1 MSYWSH
7 QSHKSHPPEKAGRFP
22 ANRLG
27 CAFPMKVSDLRGIL
41 TYIPG
46 FREKTFV
53 IALDG
58 TIIADDNFPNLM
70 LDLAV
75 LRSLSIRLVLVHGAA
90 HQLLELSKQSGIPIS
105 NADGTG
111 ITNEETLKVALTA
124 ANRITH
130 EVPEGLASNDL
141 RAAYTNAV
149 IAHPYGIVGG
159 VDRLYTGRVERVD
172 TEFLNQLLEKGV
184 IPVIAPLGFDGD
196 GRTFR
201 VNSDGVALEVAE
213 ALKASK
219 LIFVSNRNGFT
230 KNGKKASQ
238 ISVTEAEEFF
248 KKHKADIPDNMA
260 SKFEHSIRA
269 CRNGVSRVHLI
280 DGRID
285 EALLTEVF
293 SNEGIGTM
301 IYANEYQAVRRALKK
316 DVRSIR
322 NLIRESVVQEELV
335 KRSRQD
341 IISQLHDYYVFQID
355 GNIVGCVAL
364 HVQPDGDTAELACLS
379 VSGAH
384 ENLGIGQKLMLF
396 AEDAAKQKGV
406 KSIFLLSTRAFN
418 YFQQKGGY
426 KEGSPADLPPA
437 RREKYDASGRNS
449 KVLVKPLG

>member
-1 MSYWSH
+1 
-7 QSHKSHPPEKAGRFP
+7 
-22 ANRLG
+22 
-27 CAFPMKVSDLRGIL
+27 MKVSDLRGIL

-58 TIIADDNFPNLM
+58 AIIADDNFPNIL

-90 HQLLELSKQSGIPIS
+90 HQLLELSRQTHVPIS

-111 ITNEETLKVALTA
+111 ITDAETLKLALTA

-130 EVPEGLASNDL
+130 EVLEGLASNDL
-141 RAAYTNAV
+141 RAAYTNAI

-159 VDRLYTGRVERVD
+159 VDRLFTGRVERVD
-172 TEFLNQLLEKGV
+172 TEFLLQLLDKGV

-213 ALKASK
+213 ALKAAK
-219 LIFVSNRNGFT
+219 LIYVTNHAGLL
-230 KNGKKASQ
+230 KNGNEASQ
-238 ISVTEAEEFF
+238 ISVTEAEEFY
-248 KKHKADIPDNMA
+248 KKHKADIPEHSL

-269 CRNGVSRVHLI
+269 CRNGVNRVHVI
-280 DGRID
+280 DGRVD
-285 EALLTEVF
+285 EALLTEMF

-316 DVRSIR
+316 DVRVIH
-322 NLIRESVVQEELV
+322 NLIKESVEQEELI
-335 KRSRQD
+335 KRTRQG
-341 IISQLHDYYVFQID
+341 ILSQIADYYVFQID
-355 GNIVGCVAL
+355 GNIVGCVAV
-364 HVQPDGDTAELACLS
+364 HVQPGGEMAELACLS
-379 VSGAH
+379 VSSAN
-384 ENLGIGQKLMLF
+384 ENMGIGQKLMLF
-396 AEDAAKQKGV
+396 AENAAREKGV
-406 KSIFLLSTRAFN
+406 KTIFLLSTRAFN

-426 KEGSPADLPPA
+426 KEGSPHDLPPQ
-437 RREKYDASGRNS
+437 RREKYESSGRNS
-449 KVLVKPLG
+449 KVLIKHLGPPSGPVA

>member
-1 MSYWSH
+1 
-7 QSHKSHPPEKAGRFP
+7 
-22 ANRLG
+22 
-27 CAFPMKVSDLRGIL
+27 MKVSDLRGIL

-75 LRSLSIRLVLVHGAA
+75 LRSLSIRLVLIHGAA
-90 HQLLELSKQSGIPIS
+90 HQITALAKETGAKLS

-111 ITNEETLKVALTA
+111 ITDAETLKLALTA
-124 ANRITH
+124 ANRVTH
-130 EVPEGLASNDL
+130 EVMEGLASNDL
-141 RAAYTNAV
+141 RAACTNAV

-159 VDRLYTGRVERVD
+159 VDQLFTGRVERVD
-172 TEFLNQLLEKGV
+172 TEFLNHLLEQGV
-184 IPVIAPLGFDGD
+184 IPVIPPLGFDGD

-219 LIFVSNRNGFT
+219 LIFVTTRNGFT
-230 KNGKKASQ
+230 KNGRQATQ
-238 ISVTEAEEFF
+238 ISVAEAEDYF
-248 KKHKADIPDNMA
+248 KKHRADIPDNMA

-269 CRNGVSRVHLI
+269 CRNGVSRVHVI
-280 DGRID
+280 DGRAD
-285 EALLTEVF
+285 EALLTEIF
-293 SNEGIGTM
+293 SNEGVGTM

-316 DVRSIR
+316 DVRAIR
-322 NLIRESVVQEELV
+322 NLIRESVEQEELV
-335 KRSRQD
+335 KRTRAD

-364 HVQPDGDTAELACLS
+364 HIEPGGEQAELACLS

-384 ENLGIGQKLMLF
+384 ENMGIGQKLMTF
-396 AEDAAKQKGV
+396 AEEAARQKGV
-406 KSIFLLSTRAFN
+406 KTIFLLSTRTFN
-418 YFQQKGGY
+418 YFQQKGSY
-426 KEGSPADLPPA
+426 KEGSPDDLPPA
-437 RREKYDASGRNS
+437 RREKYDQSGRNS
-449 KVLVKPLG
+449 KVLVKTIA

>member
-1 MSYWSH
+1 
-7 QSHKSHPPEKAGRFP
+7 
-22 ANRLG
+22 
-27 CAFPMKVSDLRGIL
+27 MKVSDLRGIL

-58 TIIADDNFPNLM
+58 AIIADDNFPNIM

-90 HQLLELSKQSGIPIS
+90 HQILELSRQSGIPIS

-111 ITNEETLKVALTA
+111 ITDAETLKLALTA

-130 EVPEGLASNDL
+130 EVLEGLASNDL

-159 VDRLYTGRVERVD
+159 VDRLFTGRVERVD
-172 TEFLNQLLEKGV
+172 TEFLHQLLERGV

-213 ALKASK
+213 ALKAAK
-219 LIFVSNRNGFT
+219 LIFVTNRNGFT
-230 KNGKKASQ
+230 KNGHKASQ
-238 ISVTEAEEFF
+238 ISVAEAEEFF
-248 KKHKADIPDNMA
+248 KKHKAEISESMA

-269 CRNGVSRVHLI
+269 CRNGVSRVHVI

-285 EALLTEVF
+285 EALLTEIF
-293 SNEGIGTM
+293 SNEGVGTM

-322 NLIRESVVQEELV
+322 NLIRESVEEEEII
-335 KRSRQD
+335 KRTRVD
-341 IISQLHDYYVFQID
+341 IVSHLNDYYVFQID

-364 HVQPDGDTAELACLS
+364 HVQPDGETAELACLS

-384 ENLGIGQKLMLF
+384 ENMGIGQKLMTF
-396 AEDAAKQKGV
+396 AEEAARQKGI

-426 KEGSPADLPPA
+426 KDGSPMDLPPA
-437 RREKYDASGRNS
+437 RREKYESSGRNS
-449 KVLVKPLG
+449 RVLVKRLA

>member
-1 MSYWSH
+1 
-7 QSHKSHPPEKAGRFP
+7 
-22 ANRLG
+22 
-27 CAFPMKVSDLRGIL
+27 MKVSDLRGIL

-58 TIIADDNFPNLM
+58 AIIADDNFPNIL

-90 HQLLELSKQSGIPIS
+90 HQLQELANTLGVPIS

-111 ITNEETLKVALTA
+111 ITDAETLKLALTA

-130 EVPEGLASNDL
+130 EVLEGLASNDL

-159 VDRLYTGRVERVD
+159 VDRLFTGRVEKVD
-172 TEFLNQLLEKGV
+172 TDFLNQLLEKGV
-184 IPVIAPLGFDGD
+184 TPVIAPLGFDGD

-219 LIFVSNRNGFT
+219 LIFVTNRNGFT
-230 KNGKKASQ
+230 KDGQEASQ
-238 ISVTEAEEFF
+238 ISVAEAEDYF
-248 KKHKADIPDNMA
+248 KKHKADILENMV

-269 CRNGVSRVHLI
+269 CRNGVSRVHVI

-285 EALLTEVF
+285 EALLTEIF
-293 SNEGIGTM
+293 SNEGVGTM

-316 DVRSIR
+316 DVRAIR
-322 NLIRESVVQEELV
+322 NLIRESVEQEELV
-335 KRSRQD
+335 KRTRQD
-341 IISQLHDYYVFQID
+341 IISQLQDYYVFQID

-364 HVQPDGDTAELACLS
+364 HVQPDGESAELACLS
-379 VSGAH
+379 VSSAH
-384 ENLGIGQKLMLF
+384 ENMGIGQKLMLF

-406 KSIFLLSTRAFN
+406 KSIFLLSTRTFN
-418 YFQQKGGY
+418 YFQQKGAY
-426 KEGSPADLPPA
+426 KEGSPNDLPPA
-437 RREKYDASGRNS
+437 RREKYENSGRNS
-449 KVLVKPLG
+449 KVLVKPLI

>member
-1 MSYWSH
+1 
-7 QSHKSHPPEKAGRFP
+7 
-22 ANRLG
+22 
-27 CAFPMKVSDLRGIL
+27 MKVSDLRGIL

-58 TIIADDNFPNLM
+58 AIIADDNFPNIL

-75 LRSLSIRLVLVHGAA
+75 LRSLSIRLVIVHGAA
-90 HQLLELSKQSGIPIS
+90 HQLQELSQEAHVKLS

-111 ITNEETLKVALTA
+111 TTDAETLKLALTA

-130 EVPEGLASNDL
+130 EVLEGLASNDL
-141 RAAYTNAV
+141 RAAYTNAI

-172 TEFLNQLLEKGV
+172 TDFLQQLLDKGV

-213 ALKASK
+213 ALKAAK
-219 LIFVSNRNGFT
+219 LIYLTDHAAFMKPEKEV
-230 KNGKKASQ
+230 SQ
-238 ISVTEAEEFF
+238 ISVSEAEEFY
-248 KKHKADIPDNMA
+248 KKHKSEIPEHSL

-269 CRNGVSRVHLI
+269 CRNGVSRVHII

-285 EALLTEVF
+285 EALLTEIF

-301 IYANEYQAVRRALKK
+301 IYANEYQAVRRAMKK
-316 DVRSIR
+316 DVRAIR
-322 NLIRESVVQEELV
+322 NLIRESVEQEELV
-335 KRSRQD
+335 KRTRQD
-341 IISQLHDYYVFQID
+341 ILSHIGDYYVFQID
-355 GNIVGCVAL
+355 ANIVGCVAL
-364 HVQPDGDTAELACLS
+364 HVQPGGETAELACLS
-379 VSGAH
+379 VSSAN
-384 ENLGIGQKLMLF
+384 ENMGIGQKLMLF
-396 AEDAAKQKGV
+396 AENAAREKGV
-406 KSIFLLSTRAFN
+406 KRIFLLSTRAFN

-426 KEGSPADLPPA
+426 KEGSQKDLPPG
-437 RREKYDASGRNS
+437 RREKYQHSGRNS
-449 KVLVKPLG
+449 KVLIKSLAAPAALPV

>member
-1 MSYWSH
+1 
-7 QSHKSHPPEKAGRFP
+7 
-22 ANRLG
+22 
-27 CAFPMKVSDLRGIL
+27 MKVSDLRGIL

-58 TIIADDNFPNLM
+58 AIIADDNLPNIM

-75 LRSLSIRLVLVHGAA
+75 LRSLSIRLVIVHGAA
-90 HQLLELSKQSGIPIS
+90 HQIEELARQSKIRIS

-111 ITNEETLKVALTA
+111 ITDEETLKLALTA

-130 EVPEGLASNDL
+130 EVLEGLASNDL

-149 IAHPYGIVGG
+149 IAHPFGIVGG
-159 VDRLYTGRVERVD
+159 VDSLYTGRVEKVD
-172 TEFLNQLLEKGV
+172 VEFLTQLLDKGV
-184 IPVIAPLGFDGD
+184 VPVIAPLGFDGD

-201 VNSDGVALEVAE
+201 VNSDGVAIEVAE
-213 ALKASK
+213 ALKAAK
-219 LIFVSNRNGFT
+219 LIFVTDRNGFT
-230 KNGKKASQ
+230 KNGDKAHQ
-238 ISVTEAEEFF
+238 MSVAEADEFF
-248 KKHKADIPDNMA
+248 KKHKAEIPENMA

-322 NLIRESVVQEELV
+322 NLIRESVEQEELV
-335 KRSRQD
+335 KRSRLD
-341 IISQLHDYYVFQID
+341 IISHLHDYYVFQID

-364 HVQPDGDTAELACLS
+364 HVQPGGETAELACLS

-384 ENLGIGQKLMLF
+384 ENMGIGQKLMTF
-396 AEDAAKQKGV
+396 AEEAAKQKGV
-406 KSIFLLSTRAFN
+406 KTIFLLSTRAFN

-426 KEGSPADLPPA
+426 KEGSPNDLPVA
-437 RREKYDASGRNS
+437 RRDKYEISGRNS
-449 KVLVKPLG
+449 KVLVKQLA

>member
-1 MSYWSH
+1 
-7 QSHKSHPPEKAGRFP
+7 
-22 ANRLG
+22 
-27 CAFPMKVSDLRGIL
+27 MKVSDLRGIL

-58 TIIADDNFPNLM
+58 SIIADDNFPNIL

-90 HQLLELSKQSGIPIS
+90 HQLKELSEQTGVPIS

-111 ITNEETLKVALTA
+111 ITDDETLKLALTA

-130 EVPEGLASNDL
+130 EVLEGLASNDL
-141 RAAYTNAV
+141 RACYTNAV
-149 IAHPYGIVGG
+149 IAHPYGIIGG

-172 TEFLNQLLEKGV
+172 TEFLNQLLDKGV

-213 ALKASK
+213 ALKAAK
-219 LIFVSNRNGFT
+219 LIFMTTHSGF
-230 KNGKKASQ
+230 GKKGKEISQ
-238 ISVTEAEEFF
+238 MSVTEAEEIY
-248 KKHKADIPDNMA
+248 KKQKGDIADDLL

-269 CRNGVSRVHLI
+269 CRNGVNRVHVI

-285 EALLTEVF
+285 EALLSEIF
-293 SNEGIGTM
+293 SNEGVGTM
-301 IYANEYQAVRRALKK
+301 IYANEYQAVRRAMKK
-316 DVRSIR
+316 DVRAIR
-322 NLIRESVVQEELV
+322 NLIRESVEQEELV
-335 KRSRQD
+335 KRTRTD
-341 IISQLHDYYVFQID
+341 LLSQLGDYYVFQID

-364 HVQPDGDTAELACLS
+364 HVQPGGEKAELACLS

-384 ENLGIGQKLMLF
+384 ENMGIGQKLMLF
-396 AEDAAKQKGV
+396 AEKEAHERGIKT
-406 KSIFLLSTRAFN
+406 IFLLSTRAFN

-426 KEGSPADLPPA
+426 KEGSPDDLPA
-437 RREKYDASGRNS
+437 GRREKYDSSGRNS
-449 KVLVKPLG
+449 KVLIKTLA

>member
-1 MSYWSH
+1 
-7 QSHKSHPPEKAGRFP
+7 
-22 ANRLG
+22 
-27 CAFPMKVSDLRGIL
+27 MKVSDLRGIL

-58 TIIADDNFPNLM
+58 AIIADDNFPNIM

-90 HQLLELSKQSGIPIS
+90 HQIRELSKQSGIPIS

-111 ITNEETLKVALTA
+111 TTDGETLKLALTA

-130 EVPEGLASNDL
+130 EVLEGLASNDL

-159 VDRLYTGRVERVD
+159 VDRLFTGRVERVD
-172 TEFLNQLLEKGV
+172 TEFLNQLLDKGV
-184 IPVIAPLGFDGD
+184 IPVVAPLGFDGD

-201 VNSDGVALEVAE
+201 VNSDGVAIEVAE
-213 ALKASK
+213 ALKAAK
-219 LIFVSNRNGFT
+219 LIFVTTRNGFT
-230 KNGKKASQ
+230 KNGQKASQ
-238 ISVTEAEEFF
+238 ISVAEAEDFF
-248 KKHKADIPDNMA
+248 KKHKAEILENMA

-269 CRNGVSRVHLI
+269 CRNGVSRVHVI
-280 DGRID
+280 DGRMD
-285 EALLTEVF
+285 EALLTEIF
-293 SNEGIGTM
+293 SNEGVGTM

-316 DVRSIR
+316 DVRAIR
-322 NLIRESVVQEELV
+322 NLIRESVEQEELV
-335 KRSRQD
+335 KRSRVD
-341 IISQLHDYYVFQID
+341 IVSQLHDYYVFQID

-364 HVQPDGDTAELACLS
+364 HMQPDGETAELACLS

-384 ENLGIGQKLMLF
+384 ENMGIGQKLMLF

-426 KEGSPADLPPA
+426 KEGLPSDLPPA
-437 RREKYDASGRNS
+437 RQEKYESSGRNS
-449 KVLVKPLG
+449 KVLVKPLV

>member
-1 MSYWSH
+1 
-7 QSHKSHPPEKAGRFP
+7 
-22 ANRLG
+22 
-27 CAFPMKVSDLRGIL
+27 MKVSDLRGIL

-58 TIIADDNFPNLM
+58 GIIADDNFPNIL

-75 LRSLSIRLVLVHGAA
+75 LRSLSIRLVIVHGAA
-90 HQLLELSKQSGIPIS
+90 HQMRELSEQTGVLIT

-111 ITNEETLKVALTA
+111 ITDAETLKLALTA

-130 EVPEGLASNDL
+130 EVLEGLASSDL
-141 RAAYTNAV
+141 RACYTNAI

-159 VDRLYTGRVERVD
+159 VDRLFTGRVERIDV
-172 TEFLNQLLEKGV
+172 EFLTQLLDKGV

-213 ALKASK
+213 ALKAAK
-219 LIFVSNRNGFT
+219 LIFVSDHASY
-230 KNGKKASQ
+230 KKGNAAAISQ
-238 ISVTEAEEFF
+238 MSVGEAEEQL
-248 KKHKADIPDNMA
+248 KKHKSEINEELL

-269 CRNGVSRVHLI
+269 CRNGVSRVHLL
-280 DGRID
+280 DGRVD
-285 EALLTEVF
+285 EALLSEIF
-293 SNEGIGTM
+293 SNEGVGTM

-316 DVRSIR
+316 DVRAIR
-322 NLIRESVVQEELV
+322 NLIRESVEQEEIV
-335 KRSRQD
+335 KRTRQD
-341 IISQLHDYYVFQID
+341 IVTHLPDYYVFQID

-364 HVQPDGDTAELACLS
+364 HVQPGGETAELACLS

-396 AEDAAKQKGV
+396 AEKEAHERGV
-406 KSIFLLSTRAFN
+406 KTVFLLSTRAFN

-426 KEGSPADLPPA
+426 KEGSPDDLPNA
-437 RREKYDASGRNS
+437 RREKYEASGRNS
-449 KVLVKPLG
+449 KVLIKQMV

>member
-1 MSYWSH
+1 
-7 QSHKSHPPEKAGRFP
+7 
-22 ANRLG
+22 
-27 CAFPMKVSDLRGIL
+27 MKVSDLRGIL

-58 TIIADDNFPNLM
+58 AIIADDNFPNIM

-75 LRSLSIRLVLVHGAA
+75 LRSLSIRLVLVHGTA
-90 HQLLELSKQSGIPIS
+90 HQLLELSKQSNIPIS

-111 ITNEETLKVALTA
+111 ITDEETLKLALTA

-130 EVPEGLASNDL
+130 EVIEALASNDL

-159 VDRLYTGRVERVD
+159 VDQLFTGRVERVD

-201 VNSDGVALEVAE
+201 VNSDGVALEVAQ

-219 LIFVSNRNGFT
+219 LIFVTNRNSFT
-230 KNGKKASQ
+230 KNGNKATQ
-238 ISVTEAEEFF
+238 ISVAEAEEFF
-248 KKHKADIPDNMA
+248 KKHKAEIPENMA

-269 CRNGVSRVHLI
+269 CRNGVSRVHVI

-285 EALLTEVF
+285 EALLTEIF
-293 SNEGIGTM
+293 SNEGVGTM

-316 DVRSIR
+316 DVRAIR
-322 NLIRESVVQEELV
+322 NLIRESVEQEELV
-335 KRSRQD
+335 KRSRVD
-341 IISQLHDYYVFQID
+341 ILAQLHDYYVFQID

-364 HVQPDGDTAELACLS
+364 HVQPGGETAELACLS
-379 VSGAH
+379 VSSAH
-384 ENLGIGQKLMLF
+384 ENMGIGQKLMTF
-396 AEDAAKQKGV
+396 AEEAARQKGV

-426 KEGSPADLPPA
+426 QEGSPTDLPPA
-437 RREKYDASGRNS
+437 RREKYDSSGRNS
-449 KVLVKPLG
+449 KVLVKRLG